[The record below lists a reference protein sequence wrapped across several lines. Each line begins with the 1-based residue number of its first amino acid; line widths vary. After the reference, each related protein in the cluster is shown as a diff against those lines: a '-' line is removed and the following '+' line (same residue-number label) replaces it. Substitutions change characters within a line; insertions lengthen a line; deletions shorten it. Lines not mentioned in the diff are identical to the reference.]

1 MYHLENLLK
10 VLGHLKIDGSSL
22 QCMGK
27 ITKIR
32 ISQKSLVSYTSTQKY
47 QNIVKPLYARQS
59 F

>member
-10 VLGHLKIDGSSL
+10 VLGHLKIDGSFL
-22 QCMGK
+22 QCVGK

-32 ISQKSLVSYTSTQKY
+32 VSQKSLASYTSTQKY
-47 QNIVKPLYARQS
+47 QNIVKPLYVRQS

>member
-10 VLGHLKIDGSSL
+10 VLGHLRIDGSSL
-22 QCMGK
+22 QSMGK

-32 ISQKSLVSYTSTQKY
+32 VSQKSLASYTSTQKY
-47 QNIVKPLYARQS
+47 QNIVKPLYVRQS